1 MLLSNFKNFYDT
13 SGGHIAG
20 DRARKRLS
28 FVSFFFDKIPKST
41 SSSSKDSE
49 GGMDINPTFLINMS
63 KATTLRNFPTREYT
77 SVRCQK
83 DLERTFWILFGAQ
96 GLIIFF
102 GNIITVIVFLSNK
115 KLRRSYMNIFLVSL
129 GFADILMALLVIP
142 GHAIFCTGCQYIIT
156 KHCWFI
162 GGTRF
167 VVFPATKFNL
177 LAITYDRYL
186 AVLRPLQYQV
196 KMTGKRVIS
205 ILLLA
210 WTLPIVLAVLR
221 NAWQHTSSPEKSLY
235 VDRIYSTVL
244 IFAFVVVPV
253 VLMVIVNILIVQA
266 IRRQRR
272 AEDNRAKLL
281 RRNRGTC
288 YIGHKENWN
297 ERRLKHKG
305 TVSCILIVLIFV
317 VCWIPRAFYNFSHV
331 FGRPDLVSPLLEKLS
346 LFFLFLQSAVN
357 PAIYSYY
364 RDDFKKALLDL
375 LSRT

>member
-1 MLLSNFKNFYDT
+1 
-13 SGGHIAG
+13 
-20 DRARKRLS
+20 
-28 FVSFFFDKIPKST
+28 
-41 SSSSKDSE
+41 
-49 GGMDINPTFLINMS
+49 MS
-63 KATTLRNFPTREYT
+63 KRFRTDLLDFIWRPRSDHSFREHNHGHCIPFKQET
-77 SVRCQK
+77 AEELHEHLSCQPGFCRYP
-83 DLERTFWILFGAQ
+83 DGIACHPRSRYILYGMS
-96 GLIIFF
+96 IHY
-102 GNIITVIVFLSNK
+102 NK
-115 KLRRSYMNIFLVSL
+115 
-129 GFADILMALLVIP
+129 ALLVYWWYKI
-142 GHAIFCTGCQYIIT
+142 
-156 KHCWFI
+156 
-162 GGTRF
+162 RS
-167 VVFPATKFNL
+167 FPSNKIQS

>member
-20 DRARKRLS
+20 DRARQRLS

-49 GGMDINPTFLINMS
+49 GGMDINRTFLINMS

-96 GLIIFF
+96 GVIILF

-281 RRNRGTC
+281 RRNRGIC
-288 YIGHKENWN
+288 NLGHKENWN
-297 ERRLKHKG
+297 ERHLKHKG

-331 FGRPDLVSPLLEKLS
+331 FGGPDLVSPLLEKLS

-375 LSRT
+375 LSRN